1 MDDHSVD
8 ALSALLESL
17 EIGFLALPKI
27 RYSGFV
33 TRIGSGSVLLIG
45 KTNVQ
50 KRGESMRS

>member
-33 TRIGSGSVLLIG
+33 TRIGSGSVLDDLPQG
-45 KTNVQ
+45 SSPA
-50 KRGESMRS
+50 RGNHL